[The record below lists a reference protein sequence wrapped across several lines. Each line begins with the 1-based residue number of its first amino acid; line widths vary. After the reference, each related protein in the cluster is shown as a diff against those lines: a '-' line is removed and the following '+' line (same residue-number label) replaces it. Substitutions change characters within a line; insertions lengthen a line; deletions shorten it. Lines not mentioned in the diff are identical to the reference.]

1 LNGRWIQSFRPVIDL
16 TEDARDREADISTL
30 VPEVLFIRD
39 SIDSNLG
46 VIISIKFQ
54 IKSEGESSSIN
65 SEQRGTVEL
74 SMAGVI
80 EAIDGNNWVINGR
93 VFTVN
98 QATTFRGITPEVGEV
113 VVALLISTPDGAFV
127 ARSISKS
134 GR

>member
-1 LNGRWIQSFRPVIDL
+1 M
-16 TEDARDREADISTL
+16 
-30 VPEVLFIRD
+30 PEVLFIRD

-54 IKSEGESSSIN
+54 IKSEVESSSTN
-65 SEQRGTVEL
+65 SAQQGTIEL
-74 SMAGVI
+74 SMSGVI

-98 QATTFRGITPEVGEV
+98 QATTFRGRDPEVGEV
-113 VVALLISTPDGAFV
+113 VVAVLISRPDGSFV

>member
-1 LNGRWIQSFRPVIDL
+1 LFRPVIDL
-16 TEDARDREADISTL
+16 IAEARDLGTDISTL

-54 IKSEGESSSIN
+54 IKSETESSST
-65 SEQRGTVEL
+65 SSTQQGTVEL
-74 SMAGVI
+74 SISGVI

-98 QATTFRGITPEVGEV
+98 NATTFRGRDPEVGEV
-113 VVALLISTPDGAFV
+113 VVAVLISRPDGSFV